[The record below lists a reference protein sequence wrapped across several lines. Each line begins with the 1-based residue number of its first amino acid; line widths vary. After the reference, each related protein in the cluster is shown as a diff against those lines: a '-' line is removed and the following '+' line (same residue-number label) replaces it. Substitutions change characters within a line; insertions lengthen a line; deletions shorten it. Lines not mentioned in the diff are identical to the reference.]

1 MKKQTQCVHSG
12 NYLDPVTGGINT
24 PIFTSSVFTYLDSDK
39 QPYPRYFNTPN
50 QEAVVKKL
58 CALEQAEDGI
68 LFSSGMA
75 AISTAI
81 LSLVGSGDHII
92 LQDELYGGT
101 HALAIHQFDRL
112 GIRYTFVPKETTA
125 IEQAISEDTR
135 LIFIETPTNPVLG
148 IVDIEQVAALG
159 RKHSIITMIDN
170 TFASPINQNPL
181 AFGIDIVIHSGTK
194 YIGGHSDLCCGAV
207 LTSEALAEQIRMTAM
222 DLGGSVNGTTC
233 ALIERSLKTLHL
245 RVSKQSENALT
256 VAQRLADHPLINQ
269 VFYPGLADHPG
280 HETAARQMRGFGGM
294 VSFTLAAEAGSSVEF
309 LKKLEL
315 VVPAL
320 SLGGIESTICAPAQT
335 SHKKMSREAREQ
347 IGVTDR
353 LMRLSVGIEH
363 PDDLLADLFQALGD

>member
-159 RKHSIITMIDN
+159 RKHSIATMIDN

>member
-12 NYLDPVTGGINT
+12 NYFDPVTGGINT

-159 RKHSIITMIDN
+159 RKHSITTMIDN